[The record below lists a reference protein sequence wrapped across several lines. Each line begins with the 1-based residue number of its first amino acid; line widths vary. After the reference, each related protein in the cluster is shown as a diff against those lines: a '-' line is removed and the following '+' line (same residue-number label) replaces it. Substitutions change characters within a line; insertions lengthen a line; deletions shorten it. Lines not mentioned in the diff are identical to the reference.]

1 MKTIYKKLLF
11 LVLLLPFC
19 AIAQNKVEGM
29 VLDNVSGQPIPGV
42 NVKIEGGTSGV
53 STDFDGKFQLNNVK
67 PTDVLSI
74 SFMGYTTKT
83 VVVGNQNSLTIKL
96 QEDSNQL
103 KEVVVQ
109 VGYGTVKKKDATG
122 AVTVLSTKDF
132 NKGQN
137 VTAENLITGRV
148 AGVSVTG
155 GGAPGA
161 KADIRIRGGSSLNAS
176 NEPLIVLD
184 GLPLSN
190 AVPDGSTSILST
202 IDPNDIETF
211 TILKDASASAI
222 YGSRAANGVIVITT
236 KKGSK
241 GGVKVAFNSQTGIST
256 IAKKIDVLSADEFRA
271 LVNTNG
277 SAAQKAKLGT
287 ANTDWQD
294 EIFNDVIT
302 TDNNISVSGSLFDK
316 LPTRLSVGNTNTPGI
331 LKNTSFERTTTSLS
345 LNPVLLDN
353 HLKIDING
361 NLSFGKN
368 QFQDQGNVIGS
379 AVGFDPT
386 QSVYQAD
393 SRYGGYFEWLEAN
406 GDVNLLAAK
415 NPVARINQNNRRSTS
430 TRKWGNARFDYK
442 MHFLEEL
449 RAVAEI
455 GIDRFDSE
463 GFEETSVNSISGYQP
478 KTFSSGQWTNLGNE
492 RHYSDSRQNKNLN
505 AYLNYVKEFGKF
517 KVDLTGGYNYQLFQ
531 REAYTSGEIRQPNP
545 AVDVTTD
552 PDINLQSYF
561 GRANIGYDSRY
572 LLTINY
578 RKDGTS
584 RFSEDNRWGDFG
596 GAAFAWNVGEESFL
610 KDNKTISALKLRVGY
625 GTTGQQDISAS
636 YDYLRRVTLGTV
648 NSNYVFGS
656 TAYQVARTE
665 GYNADIKWETTTEF
679 NVGVD
684 FGFLE
689 NRINGSLNYFN
700 KVASDLLADIAYPD
714 GANLRN
720 SGFSNIGSVT
730 TDGIEFN
737 LNADIIKKDNLN
749 WNVGFNVAY
758 LNQEITDLGETVPG
772 FQGYMTG
779 DNIAGGSN
787 NQIKINTVGF
797 NPSSFYVYE
806 QLYDANK
813 RPIQG
818 AYVDRNADGKINEG
832 DRYRFHKP
840 NADYTFGLFSTFNY
854 KKFDF
859 AMSWRASLGNYIF
872 DNISSDKGYLQAALR
887 RDTDLANITPDYYET
902 GFTFED
908 NGTTRY
914 LSNYFVKDASFIKLD
929 NVSVGYT
936 MDKSVLKV
944 VNLRFSLGV
953 QNALVFSKYD
963 GIDPESFS
971 GVDGSVYPRARTF
984 MFGVNA
990 NF

>member
-1 MKTIYKKLLF
+1 M
-11 LVLLLPFC
+11 LLLPFC
-19 AIAQNKVEGM
+19 VLAQNTFSGK
-29 VLDNVSGQPIPGV
+29 VLDKVSGQPLPGV
-42 NVKIEGGTSGV
+42 NVNVQGSTSGA
-53 STDFDGKFQLNNVK
+53 STDFEGKFQLANVK
-67 PTDVLSI
+67 KGDKVVF
-74 SFMGYTTKT
+74 SFVGYRSETIVFNNQSSMT
-83 VVVGNQNSLTIKL
+83 VSLE
-96 QEDSNQL
+96 EDASQL

-109 VGYGTVKKKDATG
+109 VGYGSVKKKDATG
-122 AVTVLSTKDF
+122 AVTVLAAKDF
-132 NKGQN
+132 NKGLN
-137 VTAENLITGRV
+137 VTSENLITGRI

-161 KADIRIRGGSSLNAS
+161 KANIRIRGGSSLNAS

-202 IDPNDIETF
+202 IDPNDIESF

-236 KKGSK
+236 KKGTK
-241 GGVKVAFNSQTGIST
+241 GGVKVAFNTQSGIST

-271 LVNTNG
+271 LVKANG
-277 SAAQKAKLGT
+277 NATQIAKLGKS
-287 ANTDWQD
+287 NTDWQS
-294 EIFNDVIT
+294 EIFNNVIT
-302 TDNNISVSGSLFDK
+302 TDNNLSVSGSLFNK
-316 LPTRLSVGNTNTPGI
+316 LPARLAVGNTNTPGI
-331 LKNTSFERTTTSLS
+331 LRNTSFERTTTSLS
-345 LNPVLLDN
+345 LNPVLFDN
-353 HLKIDING
+353 HLKIDLNG

-368 QFQDQGNVIGS
+368 QFQDEGNVIGS
-379 AVGFDPT
+379 AIGFDPT
-386 QSVYQAD
+386 QSVYQAG

-430 TRKWGNARFDYK
+430 TRKWGNARIDYK

-449 RAVAEI
+449 RAVAEM
-455 GIDRFDSE
+455 GIDKFDSD
-463 GFEETSVNSISGYQP
+463 GFEETSTSSVSGYQP
-478 KTFSSGQWTNLGNE
+478 KTFSQGGWVNLGN
-492 RHYSDSRQNKNLN
+492 RRDYTDSRQNKNLN
-505 AYLNYVKEFGKF
+505 AYLNYVKEFGKV

-531 REAYTSGEIRQPNP
+531 RQAYTTGETRQPNP
-545 AVDVTTD
+545 AEDVTTD

-584 RFSEDNRWGDFG
+584 RFSEANRWGDFG
-596 GAAFAWNVGEESFL
+596 GAAFAWNIAEESFM

-665 GYNADIKWETTTEF
+665 GYNADIKWETATEF

-684 FGFLE
+684 FGFLD

-730 TDGIEFN
+730 TDGVEFN
-737 LNADIIKKDNLN
+737 VNVDILKKDNLN

-758 LNQEITDLGETVPG
+758 LNQEITDLGTTVPG

-787 NQIKINTVGF
+787 NKIKINTVGF
-797 NPSSFYVYE
+797 NPGSFYVYE

-818 AYVDRNADGKINEG
+818 AYVDRNGDGKTDAN
-832 DRYRFHKP
+832 DLYRFHKP

-887 RDTDLANITPDYYET
+887 RDTDLANITPNYYET

-908 NGTTRY
+908 NGTQRY
-914 LSNYFVKDASFIKLD
+914 LSDYFVKDASFIKLD
-929 NVSVGYT
+929 NISVGYT
-936 MDKSVLKV
+936 MDKSILKLAT
-944 VNLRFSLGV
+944 LRFSLGI
-953 QNALVFSKYD
+953 QNALVFSKYN

-971 GVDGSVYPRARTF
+971 GVDGSVYPRARTY
-984 MFGVNA
+984 MFGINA

>member
-11 LVLLLPFC
+11 LLLLLPFG
-19 AIAQNKVEGM
+19 ILAQNTVTGSVVEKAT
-29 VLDNVSGQPIPGV
+29 GQPIPGANV
-42 NVKIEGGTSGV
+42 NIQGAANGV
-53 STDFDGKFQLNNVK
+53 STDFDGKYKLSNVK
-67 PTDVLSI
+67 KGDKIVF
-74 SFMGYTTKT
+74 SFIGLRT
-83 VVVGNQNSLTIKL
+83 VTLTYDGQATLNASLD
-96 QEDSNQL
+96 EDSNEL

-109 VGYGTVKKKDATG
+109 VGYGSVKKKDATG

-161 KADIRIRGGSSLNAS
+161 KANIRIRGGSSLNAS

-190 AVPDGSTSILST
+190 STPDGTTSVLST
-202 IDPNDIETF
+202 IDPNDIESF

-236 KKGSK
+236 KKGTK
-241 GGVKVAFNSQTGIST
+241 GGVKVSFNSQTGIST
-256 IAKKIDVLSADEFRA
+256 VAKKIDVLSADEFRT

-302 TDNNISVSGSLFDK
+302 TDNNISVSGSLFEK

-345 LNPVLLDN
+345 LNPVLFDN
-353 HLKIDING
+353 HLKIDLNG

-368 QFQDQGNVIGS
+368 QFQDEGNVIGS
-379 AVGFDPT
+379 AIGFDPT
-386 QSVYQAD
+386 QSVYQAG

-430 TRKWGNARFDYK
+430 TRKWGNARIDYK

-455 GIDRFDSE
+455 GIDKFDSN
-463 GFEETSVNSISGYQP
+463 GFEETSTNSISGYQP

-492 RHYSDSRQNKNLN
+492 RHYTDSRQNKNLN
-505 AYLNYVKEFGKF
+505 AYLNYVKEFGKL
-517 KVDLTGGYNYQLFQ
+517 KLDVTGGYNYQLFE
-531 REAYTSGEIRQPNP
+531 REAYSTGEIRQPNP
-545 AVDVTTD
+545 AEDVTTD
-552 PDINLQSYF
+552 PDINLQSFF
-561 GRANIGYDSRY
+561 GRINIGFDSRY
-572 LLTINY
+572 LLTLNY
-578 RKDGTS
+578 RRDGTS
-584 RFSEDNRWGDFG
+584 RFSEENRWGDFG
-596 GAAFAWNVGEESFL
+596 GAAFAWNIAEESFL
-610 KDNKTISALKLRVGY
+610 KNNKTISALKLRVGY
-625 GTTGQQDISAS
+625 GTAGQQDISAS

-656 TAYQVARTE
+656 TAYQVARTQ
-665 GYNADIKWETTTEF
+665 GYNEDIKWETTTEF

-720 SGFSNIGSVT
+720 SGFSNIGKVT

-737 LNADIIKKDNLN
+737 VNADIINKDNLN

-813 RPIQG
+813 KPIQG
-818 AYVDRNADGKINEG
+818 AYVDRNGDGKRDVN
-832 DRYRFHKP
+832 DMYRFKKP

-854 KKFDF
+854 KKLDF

-872 DNISSDKGYLQAALR
+872 DNISSDRGYLQAALR
-887 RDTDLANITPDYYET
+887 RDSDLANITPDYYET

-908 NGTTRY
+908 NGTQRY
-914 LSNYFVKDASFIKLD
+914 LSDYFIKDASFIKLD
-929 NVSVGYT
+929 NISVGYT
-936 MDKSVLKV
+936 MDKSVLKLLS
-944 VNLRFSLGV
+944 LRFSLGV

-971 GVDGSVYPRARTF
+971 GVDGNVYPRARTY

-990 NF
+990 KF

>member
-11 LVLLLPFC
+11 LMLLMPFC
-19 AIAQNKVEGM
+19 VLAQNTFSGK
-29 VLDNVSGQPIPGV
+29 VLDKVSGQPIPGV
-42 NVKIEGGTSGV
+42 NVNVQGSTSGA
-53 STDFDGKFQLNNVK
+53 STDFDGKFQLANVK
-67 PTDVLSI
+67 KGDKIVF
-74 SFMGYTTKT
+74 SFVGYRSETIEFNNQSSVT
-83 VVVGNQNSLTIKL
+83 VSLE
-96 QEDSNQL
+96 EDASQL

-109 VGYGTVKKKDATG
+109 VGYGSVKKKDATG
-122 AVTVLSTKDF
+122 AVTVLAAKDF
-132 NKGQN
+132 NKGLN
-137 VTAENLITGRV
+137 VTSENLITGRI

-161 KADIRIRGGSSLNAS
+161 KANIRIRGGSSLNAS

-202 IDPNDIETF
+202 IDPNDIESF

-236 KKGSK
+236 KKGTK
-241 GGVKVAFNSQTGIST
+241 GGVKVAFNTQTGIST

-271 LVNTNG
+271 LVKTNG
-277 SAAQKAKLGT
+277 NAAQIAKMGT

-294 EIFNDVIT
+294 EIFNNVIT
-302 TDNNISVSGSLFDK
+302 TDNNLSVSGSLFNK
-316 LPTRLSVGNTNTPGI
+316 LPARIAVGNTNTPGI
-331 LKNTSFERTTTSLS
+331 LNNTSFERTTTSLS
-345 LNPVLLDN
+345 LNPTFLDN
-353 HLKIDING
+353 HLKIDLNG

-368 QFQDQGNVIGS
+368 QFQDEGNVIGS
-379 AVGFDPT
+379 AIGFDPT
-386 QSVYQAD
+386 QSVYQAG

-430 TRKWGNARFDYK
+430 TRKWGNARIDYK

-449 RAVAEI
+449 RAVAEM
-455 GIDRFDSE
+455 GIDKFDSD
-463 GFEETSVNSISGYQP
+463 GFEETGTNSVSGYQP
-478 KTFSSGQWTNLGNE
+478 KTFSSGQWTNLGN
-492 RHYSDSRQNKNLN
+492 RRDYTDSRQNKNLN
-505 AYLNYVKEFGKF
+505 AYLNYVKEFGKI
-517 KVDLTGGYNYQLFQ
+517 KVDFTGGYNYQLFQ
-531 REAYTSGEIRQPNP
+531 RQAYTTGEVRQPNP
-545 AVDVTTD
+545 AEDVTTD

-584 RFSEDNRWGDFG
+584 RFSEANRWGDFG
-596 GAAFAWNVGEESFL
+596 GAAFAWNITEESFL

-665 GYNADIKWETTTEF
+665 GYNADIKWETATEF

-684 FGFLE
+684 FGFLD
-689 NRINGSLNYFN
+689 NKINGSLNYFN

-720 SGFSNIGSVT
+720 SGFSNIGNVT

-737 LNADIIKKDNLN
+737 VNVDILKKENLN
-749 WNVGFNVAY
+749 WNVGFNVAF
-758 LNQEITDLGETVPG
+758 LNQEITDLGTAVTG

-787 NQIKINTVGF
+787 NKVKINTVGF
-797 NPSSFYVYE
+797 NPGSFYVYE

-813 RPIQG
+813 KPIQG
-818 AYVDRNADGKINEG
+818 AYVDRNQDGKTDAN
-832 DRYRFHKP
+832 DLYRFHKP

-859 AMSWRASLGNYIF
+859 AMSWRASIGNYIF

-887 RDTDLANITPDYYET
+887 RDSDLANITPNYYET

-908 NGTTRY
+908 NGTQRY
-914 LSNYFVKDASFIKLD
+914 LSDYFVKDASFIKLD
-929 NVSVGYT
+929 NISAGYT
-936 MDKSVLKV
+936 MDKSVLKLAT
-944 VNLRFSLGV
+944 LRFSLGI
-953 QNALVFSKYD
+953 QNALVSSKYN

-971 GVDGSVYPRARTF
+971 GVDGSVYPRARTY
-984 MFGVNA
+984 MFGINA